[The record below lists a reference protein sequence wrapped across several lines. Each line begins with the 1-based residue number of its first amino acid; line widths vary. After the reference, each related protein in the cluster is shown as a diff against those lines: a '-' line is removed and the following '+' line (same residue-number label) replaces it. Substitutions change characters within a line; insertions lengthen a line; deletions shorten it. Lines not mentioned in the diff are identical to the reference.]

1 MIEKEVHMSHQNS
14 RRGGIISG
22 LLFVGMVVIL
32 GMFVMGAIVLKN
44 VRVRTNDGVSGRDV
58 SIDTPGGRLNIRA
71 RDHMNPALTGV
82 PIYPGA
88 SRTNDGGANIEW
100 SSKDGEDK
108 NLFVVGGE
116 YRTKDS
122 ASQVVEFYRRQ
133 LPSLMIVHENDRS
146 TRLEYK
152 EGGIRRIISVNE
164 KWGET
169 RIGIASIG
177 GRESN

>member
-1 MIEKEVHMSHQNS
+1 
-14 RRGGIISG
+14 
-22 LLFVGMVVIL
+22 
-32 GMFVMGAIVLKN
+32 
-44 VRVRTNDGVSGRDV
+44 
-58 SIDTPGGRLNIRA
+58 
-71 RDHMNPALTGV
+71 MNPAITGV

-88 SRTNDGGANIEW
+88 YRAKDGGANFEW
-100 SSKDGEDK
+100 SSKDGASDK
-108 NLFVVGGE
+108 NVFVIGGE
-116 YRTKDS
+116 FRTKDS
-122 ASQVVEFYRRQ
+122 ASQVVEFYRKQ
-133 LPSLMIVHENDRS
+133 LPSLMIVSEDDKS